1 MSLLVVGSIAL
12 DTLETPL
19 GKKHNIAGGSAV
31 YFSYSASLFC
41 PVRLV
46 GVVGND
52 FPPQELEFLKARK
65 IDLAGLQV
73 EKGKTFSWHGRYVG
87 DMCSA
92 ETISVNLNTFGTF
105 NPVIP
110 KSYQDSKYLF
120 LANGSPVLQM
130 KVMSQMKR
138 PKLVIADTMNLWIE
152 HEKKALLKLIGEIDG
167 LILNNDELKQ
177 LTGMYHVVAA
187 SREILKW
194 GPKLLIIK
202 KGEHGALLI
211 TKKDF
216 FAIPG
221 YPVETVCDPT
231 GAGDSFAGGMMG
243 YLAKT
248 DDIAVRNI
256 KKALL
261 YGNSVA
267 SFTIEDFGLERL
279 KRLNYAQL
287 QKRYNDMKA
296 MISV

>member
-19 GKKHNIAGGSAV
+19 GKKRDIAGGSAV

-46 GVVGND
+46 GVIGND
-52 FPPQELEFLKARK
+52 FPEQELEFLKARK
-65 IDLAGLQV
+65 INLEGLQV
-73 EKGKTFSWHGRYVG
+73 EKGKTFCWHGRYVG
-87 DMCSA
+87 DMCAA
-92 ETISVNLNTFGTF
+92 ETISVDLNTFGTF

-138 PKLVIADTMNLWIE
+138 QKLVIADTMNLWIE
-152 HEKKALLKLIGEIDG
+152 REKKALLKLIQKIDG

-248 DDIAVRNI
+248 DDISIRNI
-256 KKALL
+256 KKSLL

-279 KRLNYAQL
+279 KRLSYAQL